1 MAMAFR
7 YSQAQGLCPQED
19 VALAEQAIAAAGL
32 AHLPRLLPGGPW
44 RAEVLFEAMSHDKKN
59 ENGALTL
66 ILTRGIG
73 AAFVQKGV
81 DAEAVR
87 AFLKEDV
94 QK

>member
-1 MAMAFR
+1 
-7 YSQAQGLCPQED
+7 
-19 VALAEQAIAAAGL
+19 
-32 AHLPRLLPGGPW
+32 
-44 RAEVLFEAMSHDKKN
+44 MSHDKKN

-73 AAFVQKGV
+73 ASFVQKGV
-81 DAEAVR
+81 DAKAVR